1 MVKPI
6 VPELLVSIPLV
17 PYDASMCARKQAR
30 SQGGR
35 PRDSRVDDAIASAV
49 RELLTEVGYTRLTM
63 AEVAARAGVGKA
75 AIYRRHA
82 TKQEMI
88 FDVLLPGR
96 FLAVAPDRG
105 SLRADL
111 AAVLAEIAEAMASP
125 PPGTVPGLLADI
137 HADPA
142 LQDRFDEKYLGAQ
155 RQTLKEILDRA
166 TARGELTSRPDPAT
180 LNALL
185 VGPVFAWLF
194 LLSESPDQLP
204 ALTSALLDATLAL
217 THAAPP
223 GAP

>member
-1 MVKPI
+1 M
-6 VPELLVSIPLV
+6 S
-17 PYDASMCARKQAR
+17 AREQAR
-30 SQGGR
+30 NQGGR

-49 RELLTEVGYTRLTM
+49 RELLSEVGYTRLTM

-88 FDVLLPGR
+88 FDVLLPDQ
-96 FLAVAPDRG
+96 FLAVAPDSG

-111 AAVLAEIAEAMASP
+111 AAVLAEIADSLILP
-125 PPGTVPGLLADI
+125 PQGTVPGLLADV

-142 LQDRFDEKYLGAQ
+142 LRDRFEERYLGAQ
-155 RQTLKEILDRA
+155 RRTLTEILDRA
-166 TARGELTSRPDPAT
+166 TARGELPTRPDPAT

-194 LLSESPDQLP
+194 LLSESPGQLP
-204 ALTSALLDATLAL
+204 ALTDALLDAALAL
-217 THAAPP
+217 IGPLQAVEDER
-223 GAP
+223 

>member
-1 MVKPI
+1 MP
-6 VPELLVSIPLV
+6 
-17 PYDASMCARKQAR
+17 ARKQPR
-30 SQGGR
+30 NLGGR
-35 PRDSRVDDAIASAV
+35 PRDSRVDDAIAPAV
-49 RELLTEVGYTRLTM
+49 RELLVEVGYTRLTM

-88 FDVLLPGR
+88 FDVLLPDQ

-111 AAVLAEIAEAMASP
+111 AAVLAEIADTMASP
-125 PPGTVPGLLADI
+125 PQGTVPGLLADV

-142 LQDRFDEKYLGAQ
+142 LRDRFNEKYLGVQ
-155 RQTLKEILDRA
+155 RRTLTEILDRA
-166 TARGELTSRPDPAT
+166 TARGELTTRPDPAV

-194 LLSESPDQLP
+194 LLHDSPDELL
-204 ALTSALLDATLAL
+204 ALTSALLDAALAL
-217 THAAPP
+217 TTHDLPAPRP
-223 GAP
+223 LPAVRS

>member
-1 MVKPI
+1 MSV
-6 VPELLVSIPLV
+6 
-17 PYDASMCARKQAR
+17 RKQAR
-30 SQGGR
+30 NQGGR

-49 RELLTEVGYTRLTM
+49 RELLAEVGYARLTM

-88 FDVLLPGR
+88 FDVLLPDQ

-111 AAVLAEIAEAMASP
+111 AAVLAEIAASMAHP
-125 PPGTVPGLLADI
+125 PQGTIPGLLADI

-142 LQDRFDEKYLGAQ
+142 LRDRFDEKYLGAQ
-155 RQTLKEILDRA
+155 RQTLTEILDRA
-166 TARGELTSRPDPAT
+166 AARGELATRPDPAI

-194 LLSESPDQLP
+194 LLSGSPSQLP
-204 ALTSALLDATLAL
+204 SLTSALLDATLAL
-217 THAAPP
+217 AGPGPA
-223 GAP
+223 GAPAGSGSETVT

>member
-1 MVKPI
+1 MSAG
-6 VPELLVSIPLV
+6 E
-17 PYDASMCARKQAR
+17 QAR
-30 SQGGR
+30 NQGGR
-35 PRDSRVDDAIASAV
+35 PRDSRVDDAITSAV
-49 RELLTEVGYTRLTM
+49 RELLSEVGYTRLTM

-75 AIYRRHA
+75 AIYRRHT

-88 FDVLLPGR
+88 FDVLLPDQ

-111 AAVLAEIAEAMASP
+111 AAVLAEIADSMALP
-125 PPGTVPGLLADI
+125 PQGTIPGLLADV

-142 LQDRFDEKYLGAQ
+142 LSDRFDEKYLGAQ
-155 RQTLKEILDRA
+155 RRTLTEILDRA
-166 TARGELTSRPDPAT
+166 TARGELTTRPDPAT

-204 ALTSALLDATLAL
+204 ALTSTLLDTTLAL
-217 THAAPP
+217 VSPGPP
-223 GAP
+223 GAPDESGSEPVT

>member
-1 MVKPI
+1 M
-6 VPELLVSIPLV
+6 S
-17 PYDASMCARKQAR
+17 ARRQAR
-30 SQGGR
+30 HQGGR

-49 RELLTEVGYTRLTM
+49 QQLLTEVGYTRLTM
-63 AEVAARAGVGKA
+63 AEVATRAGVGKA

-88 FDVLLPGR
+88 FDVLLPDR

-111 AAVLAEIAEAMASP
+111 AAVLAEIADAMASP

-142 LQDRFDEKYLGAQ
+142 LQDRFDERYLGAQ
-155 RQTLKEILDRA
+155 RQTLTEILDRA
-166 TARGELTSRPDPAT
+166 AARGELTTRPDPAT

-194 LLSESPDQLP
+194 LLSESPDRLP
-204 ALTSALLDATLAL
+204 ALTTALLDATLAL
-217 THAAPP
+217 TTT
-223 GAP
+223 GAPS

>member
-1 MVKPI
+1 M
-6 VPELLVSIPLV
+6 S
-17 PYDASMCARKQAR
+17 ARKQAR
-30 SQGGR
+30 NQGGR

-49 RELLTEVGYTRLTM
+49 RELLAEVGYTRLTM

-88 FDVLLPGR
+88 FDVLLPDQ
-96 FLAVAPDRG
+96 FLAAAPDCG

-111 AAVLAEIAEAMASP
+111 AAVLAEIADSMASLP
-125 PPGTVPGLLADI
+125 QGTVPGLLADV

-142 LQDRFDEKYLGAQ
+142 LRVRFDEKYGGVQ
-155 RQTLKEILDRA
+155 RRTLTEILDRA
-166 TARGELTSRPDPAT
+166 TARGELTTRPDPAT

-194 LLSESPDQLP
+194 LLPESPDQLP

-217 THAAPP
+217 TSPGPP
-223 GAP
+223 GAQTPPAVRS

>member
-1 MVKPI
+1 M
-6 VPELLVSIPLV
+6 S
-17 PYDASMCARKQAR
+17 AREQAR
-30 SQGGR
+30 HQGGR

-49 RELLTEVGYTRLTM
+49 RELLSEVGYARLTM

-88 FDVLLPGR
+88 FDVLLPEK
-96 FLAVAPDRG
+96 FLAVAPDHG

-111 AAVLAEIAEAMASP
+111 AAVLTEIADSLTLP
-125 PPGTVPGLLADI
+125 PKGTVPGLLADV

-142 LQDRFDEKYLGAQ
+142 LGDRFDEKYLGAQ
-155 RQTLKEILDRA
+155 LQTLTEILDRA
-166 TARGELTSRPDPAT
+166 TARGELTTRPDPAT

-204 ALTSALLDATLAL
+204 ALTATLLDTTLAL
-217 THAAPP
+217 IGPDRP
-223 GAP
+223 GPRTDPAGGR

>member
-1 MVKPI
+1 M
-6 VPELLVSIPLV
+6 S
-17 PYDASMCARKQAR
+17 ARKQAR
-30 SQGGR
+30 NQGGR

-49 RELLTEVGYTRLTM
+49 RELLTEVGYTRLTT

-88 FDVLLPGR
+88 FDVLLPDQ
-96 FLAVAPDRG
+96 FLAVAPDCG

-111 AAVLAEIAEAMASP
+111 AAVLAEIADSMTIP
-125 PPGTVPGLLADI
+125 PQGTVPGLLADI

-142 LQDRFDEKYLGAQ
+142 LRDRFDEKYLGAQ
-155 RQTLKEILDRA
+155 RQTLVEILDRA
-166 TARGELTSRPDPAT
+166 TARGELTTRPDPAT

-194 LLSESPDQLP
+194 LLSEAPDRLP

-217 THAAPP
+217 TSPAPP
-223 GAP
+223 GTQDSSGSENAT

>member
-1 MVKPI
+1 M
-6 VPELLVSIPLV
+6 S
-17 PYDASMCARKQAR
+17 ARTQAR
-30 SQGGR
+30 NQGGR

-49 RELLTEVGYTRLTM
+49 RELLQEVGYMRLTM

-88 FDVLLPGR
+88 FDVLLPDR

-111 AAVLAEIAEAMASP
+111 AAVLAEIADSMAAP
-125 PPGTVPGLLADI
+125 PPGTIPGLLADI

-142 LQDRFDEKYLGAQ
+142 LRERFDEKYLGAQ
-155 RQTLKEILDRA
+155 RQTLTEILDRA
-166 TARGELTSRPDPAT
+166 VARGEITSRPDPAA

-194 LLSESPDQLP
+194 LLSESPGRLP

-217 THAAPP
+217 TRQ
-223 GAP
+223 

>member
-1 MVKPI
+1 MSAQ
-6 VPELLVSIPLV
+6 E
-17 PYDASMCARKQAR
+17 QAR
-30 SQGGR
+30 NQGGR

-49 RELLTEVGYTRLTM
+49 RELLSEVGYRRLTM

-88 FDVLLPGR
+88 FDVLLPDQ
-96 FLAVAPDRG
+96 FLAVAPDHG

-111 AAVLAEIAEAMASP
+111 AAVLAEIADGLTLP
-125 PPGTVPGLLADI
+125 PQGTVPGLLADV

-142 LQDRFDEKYLGAQ
+142 LGDRFDEKYLGAQ
-155 RQTLKEILDRA
+155 LQTLTEILDRA
-166 TARGELTSRPDPAT
+166 TARGELTTRPDPAT

-194 LLSESPDQLP
+194 LLSESPDRLP
-204 ALTSALLDATLAL
+204 ALTTTLLDATLAL
-217 THAAPP
+217 ISPDLPAPETNPAASP
-223 GAP
+223 

>member
-1 MVKPI
+1 MSAQKH
-6 VPELLVSIPLV
+6 
-17 PYDASMCARKQAR
+17 ARN
-30 SQGGR
+30 QGGR

-49 RELLTEVGYTRLTM
+49 RQLLAEVGYARLTM

-88 FDVLLPGR
+88 FDVLLPGQ

-111 AAVLAEIAEAMASP
+111 AAVLTEVADGMATP
-125 PPGTVPGLLADI
+125 PQGTVPGLLADI

-142 LQDRFDEKYLGAQ
+142 LRDRFNEKYLGAQ
-155 RQTLKEILDRA
+155 RRTLTEILDRA
-166 TARGELTSRPDPAT
+166 TARGELTTRPDPAA

-194 LLSESPDQLP
+194 LLSESPDRLP
-204 ALTSALLDATLAL
+204 ALTSALLDAALAL
-217 THAAPP
+217 AGAAPP
-223 GAP
+223 VADRSQ

>member
-1 MVKPI
+1 M
-6 VPELLVSIPLV
+6 S
-17 PYDASMCARKQAR
+17 AREQAR
-30 SQGGR
+30 NQGGR

-49 RELLTEVGYTRLTM
+49 RELLSEVGYTRLTM

-88 FDVLLPGR
+88 FDVLLPDR
-96 FLAVAPDRG
+96 FLAVPPDRG

-111 AAVLAEIAEAMASP
+111 AAVLAEIADSLALP
-125 PPGTVPGLLADI
+125 PQGTVPGLLADI

-142 LQDRFDEKYLGAQ
+142 LRERFDEKYLGVQ
-155 RQTLKEILDRA
+155 HHTLTEILDRA
-166 TARGELTSRPDPAT
+166 AARGELTTRPDPAT

-194 LLSESPDQLP
+194 LLSESPAQLP
-204 ALTSALLDATLAL
+204 ALTSTLLDAALAL
-217 THAAPP
+217 ISPEAEPPVPGRTNSAPFD
-223 GAP
+223 A

>member
-1 MVKPI
+1 M
-6 VPELLVSIPLV
+6 S
-17 PYDASMCARKQAR
+17 ARKQAR
-30 SQGGR
+30 NQGGR

-49 RELLTEVGYTRLTM
+49 RELLAEVGYARLTT

-88 FDVLLPGR
+88 FDVLVPGQ
-96 FLAVAPDRG
+96 FLAVAPDHG

-111 AAVLAEIAEAMASP
+111 AAVLAEVADSMAAP
-125 PPGTVPGLLADI
+125 PHGTIPGLLADI

-142 LQDRFDEKYLGAQ
+142 LHERFDAKYLAAQ
-155 RQTLKEILDRA
+155 RRTLTEILDRA
-166 TARGELTSRPDPAT
+166 AARGELTTRPDPAA

-204 ALTSALLDATLAL
+204 ALTSALLDVTLAL
-217 THAAPP
+217 TGAGAP
-223 GAP
+223 GAPDDSDSAIVT